1 MVSGYICLSIIIP
14 TFLLGSLCII
24 MSIVLEHES
33 SNATYV
39 VEEKSK
45 RPQYVVTDY
54 EDDNNDKES
63 ATVILESYDENEE
76 KDSTKDSL
84 TEDDWDWDSL
94 VLGEDI
100 E

>member
-1 MVSGYICLSIIIP
+1 
-14 TFLLGSLCII
+14 

-39 VEEKSK
+39 VEEKPK
-45 RPQYVVTDY
+45 RPQYVVTDH

-84 TEDDWDWDSL
+84 TGDDWDWDSL

>member
-1 MVSGYICLSIIIP
+1 
-14 TFLLGSLCII
+14 

-39 VEEKSK
+39 VTEKPK

-84 TEDDWDWDSL
+84 AGDDWDWDSL

>member
-1 MVSGYICLSIIIP
+1 
-14 TFLLGSLCII
+14 

-39 VEEKSK
+39 VEEKPK

-84 TEDDWDWDSL
+84 AGDDWDWDSL